1 VLRELRLRE
10 LAPADE
16 PALAALFAENDVP
29 EVTRWFDPF
38 PLNAETAC
46 ALSCNEGH
54 DLYWGAWS
62 EPDLVGFAMV
72 RGWDGG
78 HSHLA
83 FGCLVDRRHQ
93 GRGIG
98 RTLTGLA
105 LEEIW
110 ERGVP
115 EVRARVHD
123 DNAASLRMHTAAGF
137 EELDRAS
144 GRVILVARPGSRR

>member
-1 VLRELRLRE
+1 MLRELTLRE
-10 LAPADE
+10 LARGDE
-16 PALAALFAENDVP
+16 PALAALFEENDVP

-46 ALSCNEGH
+46 ALSRHEGR

-62 EPDLVGFAMV
+62 EPGLVGFAMV
-72 RGWDGG
+72 RGWDGD
-78 HSHLA
+78 HPHLA
-83 FGCLVDRRHQ
+83 YGCLVDRPHQ

-98 RTLTGLA
+98 RSLTGLA
-105 LEEIW
+105 LEQLRK
-110 ERGVP
+110 RGVP

-123 DNAASLRMHTAAGF
+123 ENSASLRMHNAAGF
-137 EELDRAS
+137 EELDRAP